1 MQIKLTHAMCYKK
14 KPLKCAVSCHF
25 PCRMI
30 GGEIQRRATPVELG
44 EGGLG
49 EKDDV
54 SKLGRGRQRQRQEAR
69 PKEQL
74 GETCKPARDWTEDE
88 NAG

>member
-1 MQIKLTHAMCYKK
+1 
-14 KPLKCAVSCHF
+14 
-25 PCRMI
+25 MI

-69 PKEQL
+69 PKGATGRNLQ
-74 GETCKPARDWTEDE
+74 TCKRLD
-88 NAG
+88 GR

>member
-1 MQIKLTHAMCYKK
+1 MCSKLPFSRT
-14 KPLKCAVSCHF
+14 
-25 PCRMI
+25 I

-49 EKDDV
+49 EKDEV

-69 PKEQL
+69 PNEQL
-74 GETCKPARDWTEDE
+74 GETCKPARDWMEDE
-88 NAG
+88 NKGSSENSE

>member
-1 MQIKLTHAMCYKK
+1 
-14 KPLKCAVSCHF
+14 
-25 PCRMI
+25 MI

-54 SKLGRGRQRQRQEAR
+54 SKLGRRRQRQRQEVR
-69 PKEQL
+69 PK
-74 GETCKPARDWTEDE
+74 
-88 NAG
+88 